1 MLLQGVRC
9 RRSHPFTVLR
19 DAHSSPTK
27 PYIAPFST
35 SPNLMIREITNPNL
49 ISTRVSSRRR
59 QSPPPINGRRSDDC
73 AYQGFLP
80 DLDHHLIQSCGTHR
94 DIRSG
99 NFTLSLLLLVS
110 TRRSGVSAC
119 RNMGGLRY
127 HCGKKVSDGART
139 GI

>member
-59 QSPPPINGRRSDDC
+59 QSSPRSTD
-73 AYQGFLP
+73 AEATTA
-80 DLDHHLIQSCGTHR
+80 HI
-94 DIRSG
+94 
-99 NFTLSLLLLVS
+99 
-110 TRRSGVSAC
+110 
-119 RNMGGLRY
+119 
-127 HCGKKVSDGART
+127 KVSSPT
-139 GI
+139 LITT